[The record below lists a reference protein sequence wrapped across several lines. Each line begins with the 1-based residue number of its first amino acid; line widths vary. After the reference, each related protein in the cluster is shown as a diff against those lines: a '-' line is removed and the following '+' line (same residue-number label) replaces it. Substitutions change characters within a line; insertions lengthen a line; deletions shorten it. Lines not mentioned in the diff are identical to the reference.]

1 MIRITL
7 ALVLLLPNHSKEQ
20 AVGSG
25 ISKHTWA
32 ASDPRACY
40 NWMKKFL
47 PVREEYGSCDDGQCE
62 CATQGRLAL
71 AGYTGAPPRVGPW
84 GFGLH
89 TVNCSFHPHGELSLA
104 DVETIFQEKFGDW
117 SQLDGFMEYNLG
129 LWSHDLTPIVRL
141 LEEANEQFLTLS
153 WRGGEGS
160 WRGDE
165 EEGGDGEGVGG
176 EEGGDEEDVFFSL
189 IFSPCG
195 YVVFELISDTL
206 DLAGINVVQHPNPR
220 MIWKEWNND
229 YVAEMPYLTPIKVS
243 RSVSN
248 MDAILP
254 FYVDTLGSSIV
265 HQESFSDGSEVLI
278 LNAPQSKVHL
288 QFWSGV
294 PTKPGWEA
302 YDLEIYINNVHDE
315 HMIGPFC
322 GFDQWIDNH
331 IAIDAGPG
339 EDGTGPT
346 LDKLVPLLEQG
357 GYHYHIW
364 GGATGNDST
373 GYDKLVTVYGA
384 DPLGWGV
391 QFDYP
396 YFNSPDNLPFYT
408 TTCKSN
414 DGCSGQGF
422 CDFK

>member
-1 MIRITL
+1 MLLSTL
-7 ALVLLLPNHSKEQ
+7 ALAFLLLPDRSNEQ

-40 NWMKKFL
+40 HWMKKFL
-47 PVREEYGSCDDGQCE
+47 PVREEYGSCEEGQCE

-104 DVETIFQEKFGDW
+104 DVEAIFQEKFADW
-117 SQLDGFMEYNLG
+117 SSLDGFMEYNLG
-129 LWSHDLTPIVRL
+129 LWSQDLTPIARL
-141 LEEANEQFLTLS
+141 MEEENEDFLTLK
-153 WRGGEGS
+153 WR
-160 WRGDE
+160 
-165 EEGGDGEGVGG
+165 DGES
-176 EEGGDEEDVFFSL
+176 GDMFFSL
-189 IFSPCG
+189 LFSPCG
-195 YVVFELISDTL
+195 YVVFELVSDTL
-206 DLAGINVVQHPNPR
+206 DIEGIDVVEHPNPR
-220 MIWKEWNND
+220 MIWKEWNSD

-248 MDAILP
+248 FDAILP
-254 FYVDTLGSSIV
+254 FYVDILGSTIV
-265 HQESFSDGSEVLI
+265 HQDRFPDGSEVLI

-294 PTKPGWEA
+294 PTKPGWESE
-302 YDLEIYINNVHDE
+302 DLEIFINKVHDE
-315 HMIGPFC
+315 NMIGPLC

-396 YFNSPDNLPFYT
+396 YFNSPADLPFYT

-414 DGCSGQGF
+414 DGCAGQGF
-422 CDFK
+422 CGLN

>member
-1 MIRITL
+1 MWKL
-7 ALVLLLPNHSKEQ
+7 
-20 AVGSG
+20 
-25 ISKHTWA
+25 
-32 ASDPRACY
+32 
-40 NWMKKFL
+40 
-47 PVREEYGSCDDGQCE
+47 
-62 CATQGRLAL
+62 
-71 AGYTGAPPRVGPW
+71 
-84 GFGLH
+84 
-89 TVNCSFHPHGELSLA
+89 SFS
-104 DVETIFQEKFGDW
+104 QEKFGDW
-117 SQLDGFMEYNLG
+117 SKLDGFMEYNLG
-129 LWSHDLTPIVRL
+129 LWSHDLTPIARL

-153 WRGGEGS
+153 WGGGDKGDEGEGGE
-160 WRGDE
+160 D
-165 EEGGDGEGVGG
+165 D
-176 EEGGDEEDVFFSL
+176 DVFFSL

-206 DLAGINVVQHPNPR
+206 DLAGINVVRHPNPR

-248 MDAILP
+248 MDSILP
-254 FYVDTLGSSIV
+254 FYVDTLGSHIV

-339 EDGTGPT
+339 
-346 LDKLVPLLEQG
+346 
-357 GYHYHIW
+357 
-364 GGATGNDST
+364 S
-373 GYDKLVTVYGA
+373 
-384 DPLGWGV
+384 
-391 QFDYP
+391 F
-396 YFNSPDNLPFYT
+396 
-408 TTCKSN
+408 
-414 DGCSGQGF
+414 
-422 CDFK
+422 